1 MNNTYEIEISTQI
14 VTYREDGTHEWM
26 DGDHKELSHDMQTI
40 VMDDDDHEMF
50 DDLPIAAH
58 VAWAT
63 YVIDTTTDA
72 IHPSSSPIGDSAR
85 EHEWLSG
92 SYEDPYQGDSK
103 VTETSVRLTG
113 DWTDHDRALVF
124 KAITGKYHTA

>member
-1 MNNTYEIEISTQI
+1 MHSTYEIEISTQV

-26 DGDHKELSHDMQTI
+26 DGDHKELSHDMQVI
-40 VMDDDDHEMF
+40 VMEDDDFLDHSTG
-50 DDLPIAAH
+50 DNRAH
-58 VAWAT
+58 VAWAAH
-63 YVIDTTTDA
+63 VIDTTTDA
-72 IHPSSSPIGDSAR
+72 IQPSSSPIYNTVR

-92 SYEDPYQGDSK
+92 SYVDPYQGDSK

-113 DWTDHDRALVF
+113 DWTDEDRALVF